1 MARKKSSQ
9 TSPDTIH
16 VDIVSDIVCPW
27 CWLGTR
33 YLHQALEEVKKN
45 DPKTK
50 VTLTWRPYMLDPNV
64 PAEGMAYRDYM
75 KSKFGNGPNNRFK
88 AMREHLEAAAPE
100 AGIKFRFNDIP
111 MRPNTLKAH
120 LLMKWAQGQD
130 KGDLVAEALFKAFFE
145 DLRDVGDSDVII
157 DIAKEIGLDTDIV
170 SDLLAQN
177 KDSDKIMAEID
188 YFRGLGISGVP
199 SFIYN
204 GSILI
209 QGAQPA
215 QTHIKAIEKAAQ
227 SPVEIY

>member
-75 KSKFGNGPNNRFK
+75 
-88 AMREHLEAAAPE
+88 
-100 AGIKFRFNDIP
+100 P

-130 KGDLVAEALFKAFFE
+130 KGDLAAEALFKAFFE